1 MDQVEV
7 VALVVLVLLVLHLK
21 VVMEVLVFNFQ
32 QHLEIQLLLLDF
44 LDLDQPL
51 SLLLVVAVEF
61 LMLLHQVL
69 VEVVDLVDHMLVLVM
84 DHIIPIQVLQDFL
97 HKQIVVLE
105 VVVVDHHQH
114 QVDLAVLV

>member
-1 MDQVEV
+1 VE
-7 VALVVLVLLVLHLK
+7 L
-21 VVMEVLVFNFQ
+21 
-32 QHLEIQLLLLDF
+32 IG
-44 LDLDQPL
+44 
-51 SLLLVVAVEF
+51 LLVVEEE
-61 LMLLHQVL
+61 LLIVVRQL
-69 VEVVDLVDHMLVLVM
+69 LAEVVDLVDHMLVLVM